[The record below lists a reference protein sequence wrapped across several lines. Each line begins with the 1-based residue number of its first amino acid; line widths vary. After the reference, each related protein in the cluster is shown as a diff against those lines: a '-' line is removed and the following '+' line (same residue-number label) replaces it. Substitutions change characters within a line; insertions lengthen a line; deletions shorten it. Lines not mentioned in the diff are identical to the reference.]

1 MVMALGEAA
10 GGLEASGAAAGA
22 GRAGAGKV
30 IDAHV
35 VKSSPL
41 KATNVRPSTRQSAT
55 SGAAQGAAQAGTSRL
70 LDGGLTGKAAKGFAD
85 TVAPTSS
92 ARKWLLAEFC
102 LCMVILAFSPLTGTQ
117 PTPGAFMKRGSAI
130 MALFFV
136 LGLVATAGRG
146 AARAASG
153 FGGLIALVLLI
164 SDRSIF
170 VTLAKKFGKGVG
182 EEEQSDG
189 LDAEPDDGDAASN
202 DLPGDALG
210 VGTAVL
216 APASN
221 EEISNQLNDI
231 LNRTYGVR

>member
-1 MVMALGEAA
+1 MTMAIGEAA
-10 GGLEASGAAAGA
+10 GGLEASGAG
-22 GRAGAGKV
+22 AGAGKV

-35 VKSSPL
+35 VKSTPL
-41 KATNVRPSTRQSAT
+41 RATGTRTAKAKDAAT
-55 SGAAQGAAQAGTSRL
+55 TGAAAGAGSAGTSRMF
-70 LDGGLTGKAAKGFAD
+70 DGGLAGKAAKGVAD

-102 LCMVILAFSPLTGTQ
+102 LCMVVLAFSPLTGTQ

-130 MALFFV
+130 MGLFFV
-136 LGLVATAGRG
+136 LGLLATAGQG

-153 FGGLIALVLLI
+153 FGGLISLVLLI

-189 LDAEPDDGDAASN
+189 LDADDSSADDTATTADAV
-202 DLPGDALG
+202 PGVSKLE
-210 VGTAVL
+210 
-216 APASN
+216 PASN
-221 EEISNQLNDI
+221 EEIANQLQDI
-231 LNRTYGVR
+231 LGRTYGVR